1 MIEVK
6 KICEILEKEYKNA
19 ECSLNFKS
27 DFQLLIMSRLSAQ
40 CTDIRVNKVSVE
52 LFKKFP
58 DASSFVNAD
67 ISEIEEIIKPCGL
80 FKVKANDLKE
90 MCTLLVNK
98 FNSKIPYGMDNLQQ
112 LQGIGRKTANLIMSE
127 VFHVPSIIVD
137 THVSRVSKR
146 LGFHNEKSII
156 KIESILKEYIDE
168 KNWSNF
174 CHQTVFHGRK
184 VCKARKPDCLNCCLQ
199 KYCGRCL

>member
-1 MIEVK
+1 MIEVE
-6 KICEILEKEYKNA
+6 KICKILKEEYKNA

-27 DFQLLIMSRLSAQ
+27 DFQLLILSRLSAQ
-40 CTDIRVNKVSVE
+40 CTDARVNQISFE

-58 DASSFVNAD
+58 DARSFMNAN
-67 ISEIEEIIKPCGL
+67 ISEIEEIIRPCGL
-80 FKVKANDLKE
+80 FKVKSNDLKE

-98 FNSKIPYGMDNLQQ
+98 FDSKIPYGLENLQQ

-137 THVSRVSKR
+137 THVSRVTRR
-146 LGFHNEKSII
+146 LGFHNEKNII
-156 KIESILKEYIDE
+156 NIERILKECIDR

-174 CHQTVFHGRK
+174 CHQIVFHGRK
-184 VCKARKPDCLNCCLQ
+184 VCKARRANCDNCCLNQ
-199 KYCGRCL
+199 YCRKCL